1 MIESRNMVYAK
12 ILSTLIRAETIS
24 ANGEKDLAKFEKF
37 HKLLQVTFP
46 NLFSTAVVEN
56 FDGSLLL
63 RWQGK
68 DSGKQPLLLM
78 SHHDVVEASGIWNHP
93 PFEGVISKGK
103 LWGRGTLDTKGSL
116 WAMLQAAEE
125 MIEEGF
131 IPDRDI
137 YFESACNE
145 ETSGAGSDAISAE
158 LEKRGIRFF
167 MTLDEGGMMLYDPI
181 GGADGTF
188 AMVGVGEKGCADLRF
203 TARSKGGHAATP
215 GKNTPLVRLGKFMA
229 AAEKKKL
236 FEIQLSPVVQEM
248 FERTAPYTKGV
259 LRLLFSHVSMF
270 RPVLCKVL
278 PRISATA
285 GAMLKTTLAFTMCQ
299 GSDGRNVLPQEAWVI
314 GNMRYSHHQGRES
327 SISAIK
333 KLAAK
338 YDILTEVLDPGF
350 ESSITDY
357 QGEPFK
363 LVERAVSE
371 IFPGVVPLPY
381 IMTGASDSRFFGRVS
396 EHCIRFAPF
405 LIDDK
410 QLNSIHGIDENVDI
424 DTLASAVDF
433 YKYII
438 REV

>member
-1 MIESRNMVYAK
+1 MSESRNLVYAK
-12 ILSTLIRAETIS
+12 ILSKLIQAETIS
-24 ANGEKDLAKFEKF
+24 VNDDKDLTKFEKF
-37 HKLLQVTFP
+37 HQLLQETFP
-46 NLFSTAVVEN
+46 KLFSTAAVEN

-78 SHHDVVEASGIWNHP
+78 SHHDVVEASGGWSHP
-93 PFEGVISKGK
+93 PFKGEISDGK

-131 IPDRDI
+131 TPDRDI

-145 ETSGAGSDAISAE
+145 EISGAGSDAISAE

-167 MTLDEGGMMLYDPI
+167 ITLDDGGMMLYDPI

-203 TARSKGGHAATP
+203 TASSKGGHAATP

-236 FEIQLSPVVQEM
+236 FEVKLSPVVQEM
-248 FERTAPYTKGV
+248 FTRTAPYTKGAMK
-259 LRLLFSHVSMF
+259 LLFSHVEIF
-270 RPVLCKVL
+270 RPVLCKAL
-278 PRISATA
+278 PNISATA

-327 SISAIK
+327 SFSAIK
-333 KLAAK
+333 KLADK
-338 YDILTEVLDPGF
+338 YDITMEVLDPGF
-350 ESSITDY
+350 ESPITDY
-357 QGEPFK
+357 RGEPFQ
-363 LVERAVSE
+363 LIERAVTE
-371 IFPGVVPLPY
+371 IFPGVVTLPY
-381 IMTGASDSRFFGRVS
+381 LMTGASDSRFFARVS

-410 QLNSIHGIDENVDI
+410 QLDSIHGIDENVNI
-424 DTLASAVDF
+424 DTLGPAVDF

>member
-1 MIESRNMVYAK
+1 MSDSRNLAYAK
-12 ILSTLIRAETIS
+12 ILSNLIQIETVS
-24 ANGEKDLAKFEKF
+24 VNGDKDLAKFERF
-37 HKLLQVTFP
+37 HQLLKETFP
-46 NLFSTAVVEN
+46 KLFSTATVEN

-63 RWQGK
+63 HWQGK
-68 DSGKQPLLLM
+68 DSGKEPLLLM
-78 SHHDVVEASGIWNHP
+78 SHHDVVEASGSWSHP
-93 PFEGVISKGK
+93 PFQGVISDGK
-103 LWGRGTLDTKGSL
+103 LWGRGTLDTKNSL

-125 MIEEGF
+125 MLEEGF
-131 IPDRDI
+131 LPDRDI

-145 ETSGAGSDAISAE
+145 EISGAGSDMVSAE

-215 GKNTPLVRLGKFMA
+215 GKDTPLVRLGKFMA

-236 FEIQLSPVVQEM
+236 FEVKLSPVVQEM
-248 FERTAPYTKGV
+248 FERTAPYTKGAM
-259 LRLLFSHVSMF
+259 RLLFSHVGIF
-270 RPVLCKVL
+270 RSVLCKAL
-278 PRISATA
+278 PHISVTA

-314 GNMRYSHHQGRES
+314 GNMRFSHHQGRES
-327 SISAIK
+327 SFNAIQ

-338 YDILTEVLDPGF
+338 YDITMEVLDPGF
-350 ESSITDY
+350 ESPITDY
-357 QGEPFK
+357 KGEPFQ
-363 LVERAVSE
+363 LIERAVSE
-371 IFPGVVPLPY
+371 IFPGVVPVPY
-381 IMTGASDSRFFGRVS
+381 LMTGASDSRFFSRVS
-396 EHCIRFAPF
+396 QHCIRFAPF
-405 LIDDK
+405 LIDDE
-410 QLNSIHGIDENVDI
+410 QLDSIHGIDENVDI
-424 DTLASAVDF
+424 DTLGPAVDF

>member
-1 MIESRNMVYAK
+1 MSDSRNLTYAQ
-12 ILSTLIRAETIS
+12 ILSGLIQAETVS
-24 ANGEKDLAKFEKF
+24 DNGDKDLSKFEKF
-37 HKLLQVTFP
+37 HQLLRETFP
-46 NLFSTAVVEN
+46 KLFSTVSVEN

-78 SHHDVVEASGIWNHP
+78 SHHDVVEASGDWSHP
-93 PFEGVISKGK
+93 PFKGVISDGK

-116 WAMLQAAEE
+116 WGMLQAAEE

-131 IPDRDI
+131 VPDRDI

-188 AMVGVGEKGCADLRF
+188 AMVGVGEKGCVDLRF

-215 GKNTPLVRLGKFMA
+215 GKDTPLVRLGKFMV
-229 AAEKKKL
+229 AAEKKEL
-236 FEIQLSPVVQEM
+236 FEVKLSPAVQEM
-248 FERTAPYTKGV
+248 FTRIAPYTKGAMK
-259 LRLLFSHVSMF
+259 LLFSHVGLF

-278 PRISATA
+278 PRVSAAA
-285 GAMLKTTLAFTMCQ
+285 GAMLKTTVAFTMCR

-327 SISAIK
+327 SLRTIQ

-338 YDILTEVLDPGF
+338 YDIETEVLDPAV

-357 QGEPFK
+357 RGEPFQ
-363 LVERAVSE
+363 LVERAISE
-371 IFPGVVPLPY
+371 IFPGVVPIPY
-381 IMTGASDSRFFGRVS
+381 IMTGASDSRYFGRVS

-410 QLNSIHGIDENVDI
+410 QLDSIHGIDENVNI
-424 DTLASAVDF
+424 DTLGTAVDF

-438 REV
+438 RGV

>member
-1 MIESRNMVYAK
+1 MSESRNLTYAK
-12 ILSTLIRAETIS
+12 ILSKLIQAETIS
-24 ANGEKDLAKFEKF
+24 VNGDKDSAKFDKF
-37 HKLLQVTFP
+37 HKLLQETFP
-46 NLFSTAVVEN
+46 KLFSTAIAEN

-63 RWQGK
+63 RWQGN
-68 DSGKQPLLLM
+68 DSAKQPLLLM
-78 SHHDVVEASGIWNHP
+78 SHHDVVEASGNWSHP

-125 MIEEGF
+125 MIDDGF
-131 IPDRDI
+131 VPDRDI

-145 ETSGAGSDAISAE
+145 EITGAGSDAISAE

-229 AAEKKKL
+229 AVEKKKL
-236 FEIQLSPVVQEM
+236 FETELSPVVQEM
-248 FERTAPYTKGV
+248 FERTAPYAKGAM
-259 LRLLFSHVSMF
+259 RLLFSHVSIF

-333 KLAAK
+333 KFAAK

-350 ESSITDY
+350 ESQITDY
-357 QGEPFK
+357 KGEPFQ
-363 LVERAVSE
+363 LIERAVSE

-410 QLNSIHGIDENVDI
+410 QLDSIHGIDENVDI
-424 DTLASAVDF
+424 ETLASAVDF